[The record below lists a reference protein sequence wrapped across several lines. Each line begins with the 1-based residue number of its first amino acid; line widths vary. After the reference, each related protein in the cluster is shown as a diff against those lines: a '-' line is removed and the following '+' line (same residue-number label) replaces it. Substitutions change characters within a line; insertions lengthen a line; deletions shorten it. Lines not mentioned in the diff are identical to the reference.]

1 MVDIHSKNL
10 KNHVDALEETF
21 SFWGKREP
29 YFCVLTAS
37 KFLLHNMT
45 NQGKMDD
52 QALNHFYSLGER
64 DIRFAFEILEHN
76 EIKLNPTMALDFG
89 CGVGRLT
96 FALAK
101 VFRFVIGC
109 DISEPHLEIAR
120 DNACQFGI
128 NNVHFIKS
136 SENLLDRLS
145 PESFDFIYSRL
156 VLQHIPPILSKAY
169 IRQFTSLLKA
179 GGHMLIQLPTAS
191 PTYAFNPET
200 SDAPASNRMSDD
212 RVIAG
217 DAGDAGTSDPKVQM
231 FSLEI
236 RAVLEAINEGKCQ
249 LIDLVFETGRDGWTS
264 HVFLVRKDG

>member
-10 KNHVDALEETF
+10 KDHVEDLEETF

-29 YFCVLTAS
+29 YFCVLTTS

-45 NQGKMDD
+45 NQGKMND
-52 QALNHFYSLGER
+52 QALDHFYSLGDL

-76 EIKLNPTMALDFG
+76 GIKINPTMALDFG

-109 DISEPHLEIAR
+109 DISGPHLQISR
-120 DNACQFGI
+120 DNACQFDI

-136 SENLLDRLS
+136 SANLLDQLS

-191 PTYAFNPET
+191 PAYAFNPEA
-200 SDAPASNRMSDD
+200 SDSQTRND

-217 DAGDAGTSDPKVQM
+217 GESDTSGPKVQM

-236 RAVLEAINEGKCQ
+236 REVLEAINEGKCQ
-249 LIDLVFETGRDGWTS
+249 LIDLVFETDRDGWTS

>member
-1 MVDIHSKNL
+1 MVDMNSKNL
-10 KNHVDALEETF
+10 KDHVDDLEETF

-45 NQGKMDD
+45 DQGKMSD
-52 QALNHFYSLGER
+52 QALDHFYSLGES

-76 EIKLNPTMALDFG
+76 GININPTMALDFG

-101 VFRFVIGC
+101 IFCFVIGC

-136 SENLLDRLS
+136 SANLLDRLS

-179 GGHMLIQLPTAS
+179 GGYMLIQLPTTS
-191 PTYAFNPET
+191 PAYAFNPEA
-200 SDAPASNRMSDD
+200 SDSPASNRMGND
-212 RVIAG
+212 RVIAEG
-217 DAGDAGTSDPKVQM
+217 DADTSGPKVQM

-236 RAVLEAINEGKCQ
+236 REVLEAINEGRCQ